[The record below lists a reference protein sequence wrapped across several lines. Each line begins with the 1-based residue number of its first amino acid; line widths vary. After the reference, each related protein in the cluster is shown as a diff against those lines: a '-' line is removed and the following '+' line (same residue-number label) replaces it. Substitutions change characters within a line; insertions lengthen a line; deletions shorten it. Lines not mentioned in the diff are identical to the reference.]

1 MTRLEAITRLEAMLE
16 AITRLEMIEILLR
29 FVLIFVLRLML
40 SPNA

>member
-1 MTRLEAITRLEAMLE
+1 MLE